1 MSTLEERSRWDE
13 VFTQYDVHRQ
23 NFITIDTFKRLLHE
37 GGLREELTQE
47 RLKHLL
53 EFADRMDTSLGRS
66 SLISVINAVK
76 SDQR

>member
-1 MSTLEERSRWDE
+1 MSTLEERRRWDE

-37 GGLREELTQE
+37 RGLREELTQE

-53 EFADRMDTSLGRS
+53 EFADR
-66 SLISVINAVK
+66 N
-76 SDQR
+76 SDGYLTRQEFLDFCH